1 MSLELFV
8 NFERQSN
15 NQLFY
20 RPTSTTSYGA
30 VVKLSSSNVDTFD
43 PSLYVAKYTI
53 DNRPETLAN
62 FDLYSGAFVSFDRRW
77 PVIHTVQVL
86 LSAKEGSTDTE
97 MYTMSAMF
105 LDKFPS
111 TTFVAYPSSYF
122 DEETGK
128 QYFSDARTFAKKS
141 PGLYF
146 YGEGHTENICLSA
159 KGIPA
164 GCTLNWFVGDS
175 ITANQWPLTIT
186 SNNTAIARIT
196 SEPNQEKKIPISV
209 RLTNQDIKLDG
220 PVYYYDDITGKKTY
234 YSFFDSSADP
244 YGAEQTDNKFKKHIH
259 VRRYPQIENYT
270 YVPAFSSSTLD
281 LPFDYTTKWFDSK
294 LVDKHNSPFLYY
306 GLSST
311 AWQIDTNIEGMSRA
325 SNWSYVTKPL
335 PNINGYRF
343 PLSYTPA
350 TTENIP
356 YLKIS
361 SVNDTTVTSTVSAIK
376 KVQIQKFP
384 YDWQLSTQ
392 IETYSS
398 SSVIYSQPYVKLYS
412 PGYFAIKDEGMYFE
426 QIQVHA
432 KEFLDIER
440 VVISSDGSAT
450 VTLTGDD
457 IYSDFNIVFNKLGKQ
472 TLSATSFFNNSN
484 TNTIDK
490 VINVFENAVEV
501 VNSYDDESV
510 VDFYH
515 TTNSRLQTA
524 QLSAPS
530 LSPNEWVTETNIN
543 NMFEMFYTTLDTIL
557 DHTTLYINDGLFYGW
572 LGSSNYRW
580 VDLENVSN
588 STDKITWNDQLPNKL
603 DTNNNGFPLY
613 WNQQQCDDDVES
625 DNVCIQKYCL
635 EWKWSSRKR
644 ANSTLTTT
652 WRDTRST
659 SSLAKK
665 WSYEPCSIDSAALM
679 CDLGKWHISTIDLDY
694 FPMQNCGYN
703 KECLNVACVE
713 MDNYLIVAKK
723 TELVLID
730 NLYNP
735 KKLHRAGLADSL
747 FAFANIEGMCS
758 EGNNLYV
765 LDSLIPKVTIYKVSN
780 DKLTLVNSWGRF
792 GLATNAYGFNRPKDI
807 TIDQNKFLY
816 ITDAG
821 NKCIKKY
828 TLAGKHITTIKHSSF
843 EEDSPI
849 SCCID
854 SQEQIHV
861 LLSTKVIVLDK
872 NGSFVMEYSLSSN
885 IVSPKKI
892 TCNYNREMIYVSH
905 FHGIDKYFRTGVF
918 FEALINKLQCA
929 SGTTMEQFA
938 GVFHNTERTL
948 YVCANDKILKY
959 ADRMRL
965 VTTRSPISKEL
976 YWSFDQIKIHKEEY
990 IQTWVYQKAFHRL
1003 WDNIELIRNSLHYN
1017 SALHPERK
1025 IYYPPVYSKDEIII
1039 GQNEIVTN
1047 SVINRLSE
1055 QLWTNMQT
1063 LLNYFK

>member
-20 RPTSTTSYGA
+20 RPTSINAYAA
-30 VVKLSSSNVDTFD
+30 VVKLSSSDLDIFD
-43 PSLYVAKYTI
+43 PSLYVATYTV
-53 DNRPETLAN
+53 DNRPETLSN
-62 FDLYSGAFVSFDRRW
+62 FDLYNGVSLSFDRRW
-77 PVIHTVQVL
+77 PVIRTVQVL
-86 LSAKEGSTDTE
+86 LSAKEGATE
-97 MYTMSAMF
+97 TETYTMSAMF
-105 LDKFPS
+105 LDKIPS

-122 DEETGK
+122 EDETGIQRFPNTK
-128 QYFSDARTFAKKS
+128 NFTKG

-146 YGEGHTENICLSA
+146 YGEGHTESICLSA
-159 KGIPA
+159 KGA
-164 GCTLNWFVGDS
+164 SGFTLNWFIGDS
-175 ITANQWPLTIT
+175 SAVSQWPITIT
-186 SNNTAIARIT
+186 STNTATVRIS
-196 SEPNQEKKIPISV
+196 SEPTQEKKIPINV

-220 PVYYYDDITGKKTY
+220 PVYYYDDITGKKTH
-234 YSFFDSSADP
+234 YSFFDSSATPD
-244 YGAEQTDNKFKKHIH
+244 GTERTDNKFKSHIH
-259 VRRYPQIENYT
+259 VRRYPQVENYT
-270 YVPAFSSSTLD
+270 YVPAFSADIAD
-281 LPFDYTTKWFDSK
+281 LPFDYTTKWFESK

-311 AWQIDTNIEGMSRA
+311 AWQIDTNIDGMSRA
-325 SNWSYVTKPL
+325 SNWSYTTKPL

-361 SVNDTTVTSTVSAIK
+361 SINDTTVTNTVSAIK

-392 IETYSS
+392 IETYNSS
-398 SSVIYSQPYVKLYS
+398 AVIYSQPYIKLHSPNFFAVKEEKS
-412 PGYFAIKDEGMYFE
+412 YFE
-426 QIQVHA
+426 RLQVYA
-432 KEFLDIER
+432 KDFLKLEK
-440 VVISSDGSAT
+440 VVIDCDGSLT
-450 VTLTGDD
+450 TTLTGDNLYNEFD
-457 IYSDFNIVFNKLGKQ
+457 IVFNKLGKQ
-472 TLSATSFFNNSN
+472 TLSATSFFYNSK
-484 TNTIDK
+484 TNTTDK
-490 VINVFENAVEV
+490 VVNVFENAIEV
-501 VNSYDDESV
+501 VSSYDDKAV
-510 VDFYH
+510 IDFYH
-515 TTNSRLQTA
+515 TTNSKLQTT
-524 QLSAPS
+524 QLSAPA

-543 NMFEMFYTTLDTIL
+543 SIFQAFYETLDTIL
-557 DHTTLYINDGLFYGW
+557 DHTTLYVNNSLFYGW

-580 VDLENVSN
+580 VDLVNAENT
-588 STDKITWNDQLPNKL
+588 TDKLTWNDQLPSQL

-613 WNQQQCDDDVES
+613 WNQQSCDDDVES
-625 DNVCIQKYCL
+625 DTVCLQKYCL

-644 ANSTLTTT
+644 SNSTLITT

-665 WSYEPCSIDSAALM
+665 WQYEPCSIDSTALM

-694 FPMQNCGYN
+694 FPLQNCGYN
-703 KECLNVACVE
+703 KDCLNVACVE

-723 TELVLID
+723 TELNLID
-730 NLYNP
+730 NKYDP

-747 FAFANIEGMCS
+747 FAFASIEGMCS

-765 LDSLIPKVTIYKVSN
+765 LDSLIPKVTVYKVSN
-780 DKLTLVNSWGRF
+780 NKFTLVNSWGRF
-792 GLATNAYGFNRPKDI
+792 GLATNGYGFNRPKDI
-807 TIDQNKFLY
+807 TIDQNKYLY
-816 ITDAG
+816 ITDTG

-828 TLAGKHITTIKHSSF
+828 TLAGKHVLTIKHSSF
-843 EEDSPI
+843 DTESPV
-849 SCCID
+849 SCCVD

-861 LLSTKVIVLDK
+861 LLSTKVVVLDK
-872 NGSFVMEYSLSSN
+872 TGTFVLEYNLSSN
-885 IVSPKKI
+885 VVSPKKI
-892 TCNYNREMIYVSH
+892 TCNYNRELVYVSH
-905 FHGIDKYFRTGVF
+905 FYGIDKYFRTGVF
-918 FEALINKLQCA
+918 FDALINKLQC
-929 SGTTMEQFA
+929 SNGIVMEQFA
-938 GVFHNTERTL
+938 GVYHNPQRTL
-948 YVCANDKILKY
+948 YICANDKILKY

-965 VTTRSPISKEL
+965 ITSRSPISKDL
-976 YWSFDQIKIHKEEY
+976 YWTIDEIKIHKEEY

-1025 IYYPPVYSKDEIII
+1025 TYYPPTYSKEEIVI

-1055 QLWTNMQT
+1055 QLWTNTQT